1 MMRAACFVSIVVIA
15 ASAASAEP
23 PAPAKADLDRL
34 DCRWTFGN
42 HEPLAMYRRA
52 GSRATGGM
60 EGGALWLE
68 DWHRWFDSEAS
79 TRLMEDL
86 GLNIL
91 HCRFYKGLGWQY
103 ESRDFPNVQRFVENC
118 HKHGIRVL
126 AYVQFSTL
134 YYETML
140 AEIPDLA
147 DWAAIDE
154 NGRKRTYHGPAYYRW
169 RPCINAPGFE
179 PYLKKVVAI
188 ALGEGGFDGIMFDN
202 CDAPPCHCPRCAAL
216 FRKHLAEIPDPE
228 NRFGLPTVAH
238 VLPPVRTGFGEIQDP
253 VYQEWIR
260 FHSARLGDLYRRL
273 YRHAKACK
281 PSAIVS
287 GNIQNIRRANMAAR
301 SGLIATDLADCFDVF
316 VSQSG
321 NAPGVVD
328 GCVVNRVREL
338 KLAGAAKTSIL
349 AFCDS
354 DAGGAAEDKT
364 KGEALALVEDA
375 VFGGIPTDRTVLKAD
390 REMVSPERVALHR
403 SLLERFNATVRSG
416 RKGLAAESYQP
427 VRLLY
432 PRESLMFSEQSH
444 RALLSAEEIL
454 LRNHVPYGLLP
465 TEAAAPLPI
474 PGDCEVLL
482 VCDQRCLAGSQ
493 IEALVRF
500 ARGGGRLIVTGQSG
514 WYDESYRQRREN
526 PLAKG
531 LAGCRTARRRGQV
544 DQAPIKGSGWT
555 IQVAPPT
562 DGGRRLLEDLA
573 ALWSPPIRIEAPAT
587 VLAEVK
593 RSQDQFH
600 VHLVNYAREPV
611 KSAVRV
617 EFSRQLDPGRS
628 TFAAPMETR
637 PEAAIAAKAAGPDRY
652 TIDLP
657 PFADYAVVTLAKKPE
672 GSVSQD

>member
-15 ASAASAEP
+15 ASAAAAEP

-228 NRFGLPTVAH
+228 NRFGLPTVATT
-238 VLPPVRTGFGEIQDP
+238 VSGEIAASDWVSVVGASCATAGTVAADRAP
-253 VYQEWIR
+253 PMSSMATMVR
-260 FHSARLGDLYRRL
+260 
-273 YRHAKACK
+273 KAL
-281 PSAIVS
+281 
-287 GNIQNIRRANMAAR
+287 R
-301 SGLIATDLADCFDVF
+301 S
-316 VSQSG
+316 
-321 NAPGVVD
+321 P
-328 GCVVNRVREL
+328 
-338 KLAGAAKTSIL
+338 
-349 AFCDS
+349 
-354 DAGGAAEDKT
+354 
-364 KGEALALVEDA
+364 
-375 VFGGIPTDRTVLKAD
+375 RTVW
-390 REMVSPERVALHR
+390 
-403 SLLERFNATVRSG
+403 SLTA
-416 RKGLAAESYQP
+416 
-427 VRLLY
+427 
-432 PRESLMFSEQSH
+432 
-444 RALLSAEEIL
+444 IL
-454 LRNHVPYGLLP
+454 LVWRATPDGASRLF
-465 TEAAAPLPI
+465 
-474 PGDCEVLL
+474 G
-482 VCDQRCLAGSQ
+482 
-493 IEALVRF
+493 RF
-500 ARGGGRLIVTGQSG
+500 RL
-514 WYDESYRQRREN
+514 R
-526 PLAKG
+526 
-531 LAGCRTARRRGQV
+531 
-544 DQAPIKGSGWT
+544 
-555 IQVAPPT
+555 
-562 DGGRRLLEDLA
+562 
-573 ALWSPPIRIEAPAT
+573 
-587 VLAEVK
+587 
-593 RSQDQFH
+593 
-600 VHLVNYAREPV
+600 
-611 KSAVRV
+611 
-617 EFSRQLDPGRS
+617 
-628 TFAAPMETR
+628 
-637 PEAAIAAKAAGPDRY
+637 
-652 TIDLP
+652 
-657 PFADYAVVTLAKKPE
+657 
-672 GSVSQD
+672 